1 MKNKLKKLMVSAN
14 CIYNPEE
21 NYSADDGHNQ
31 TPKVESGESASTQQA
46 HNDAANKGAYD
57 TDNDI
62 SHRSHPAVISRN
74 FAGNPTCHCTNDQ
87 PAYNPQ

>member
-1 MKNKLKKLMVSAN
+1 MVSAN
-14 CIYNPEE
+14 CIYNPKE

-62 SHRSHPAVISRN
+62 GDRPHPAVISRN
-74 FAGNPTCHCTNDQ
+74 LAGNPACQCSDDE
-87 PAYNPQ
+87 PADYPQ